1 MFKRERRNCNV
12 SFAEVLERE
21 DRRLSAQRKGE
32 RNEGDRSTGVS
43 GGYRGIG
50 GIVARCVAKCLF

>member
-1 MFKRERRNCNV
+1 MFAKTKRNCNV

-32 RNEGDRSTGVS
+32 RNADDRGVCVS
-43 GGYRGIG
+43 GERRGIA
-50 GIVARCVAKCLF
+50 GIVARCVAKCIL